1 MSSVSYFFKRYK
13 NKIGALTFI
22 VLGIA
27 FFLGLYITVEIISD
41 WTYFR
46 SSPLNLWNFIITAV
60 CYIFLLVT
68 NIRNDNAAYSGIF
81 MFITLIVLEGIFN
94 IIDIIRLYNSA
105 LFSGNFV
112 VSGTFIGYC
121 VFLVASVVIG
131 VLFYISVYRYM
142 SGRSNDFMR
151 VRIFAI
157 IFGGILLTST
167 VALMV
172 FYGYCGVLTSVTST
186 LLAGAI
192 PISELL
198 MSVGV
203 IFTLERLRRL

>member
-1 MSSVSYFFKRYK
+1 MSSVGYFLKRYK

-27 FFLGLYITVEIISD
+27 FFLGLYITAEIISD

-46 SSPLNLWNFIITAV
+46 SSPLNLWNFMITAV
-60 CYIFLLVT
+60 CYVFLLVT

-94 IIDIIRLYNSA
+94 IIDIIRLYNNA

-142 SGRSNDFMR
+142 TGRSNDFIR
-151 VRIFAI
+151 VRIFAV

>member
-1 MSSVSYFFKRYK
+1 MSSASYFLKRYK

-27 FFLGLYITVEIISD
+27 FFLGLYITAEIISD

-46 SSPLNLWNFIITAV
+46 SSPLNLWNFMITAV
-60 CYIFLLVT
+60 CYLFLLVT

-94 IIDIIRLYNSA
+94 IIDIIRLYNNA
-105 LFSGNFV
+105 LFSGNLV

-142 SGRSNDFMR
+142 TGRSNDFMR
-151 VRIFAI
+151 VRIFAV
-157 IFGGILLTST
+157 IFGAILLTST

>member
-1 MSSVSYFFKRYK
+1 MSNVSYFFKRYK

-27 FFLGLYITVEIISD
+27 FFLGLYITAEIISD

-46 SSPLNLWNFIITAV
+46 SSPLNLWNFMITAV

-142 SGRSNDFMR
+142 TGRSNDFIGF
-151 VRIFAI
+151 RIFAI
-157 IFGGILLTST
+157 IFGGILLVST

-198 MSVGV
+198 MSIGV